1 MSRQGALSTW
11 VSSPRNL
18 RLGALMLIFVAI
30 NQIDDPMIDATVA
43 QELLYW
49 CVRICALAS
58 GLWIADALVAR
69 LAVERWSRP
78 AWLRPVLVVSALG
91 LLPFSFVEI
100 LVEPYL
106 PMRPEYVDDELWAMS
121 PFLAWLSEYATVLSI
136 FVPIHLLLWLIL
148 QRPVP
153 DSPVDDVDAA
163 QELPAFLQSS
173 SVRAFD
179 ELYALEAEEH
189 YVRVH
194 SKHGTDLV
202 HHRFGD
208 AADAMPA
215 ALGLRTHRS
224 WWVAN
229 EAVVQA
235 ERGSRRWK
243 LKLPSDV
250 LVPVSDS
257 YVAAVRERGWLK
269 RKSRA

>member
-1 MSRQGALSTW
+1 MSRQAPIGSW

-18 RLGALMLIFVAI
+18 RLGALLLLFVAI
-30 NQIDDPMIDATVA
+30 NQIDDPMIDATVT

-58 GLWIADALVAR
+58 GLWIADIIVAR
-69 LAVERWSRP
+69 LPAERWSRP
-78 AWLRPVLVVSALG
+78 TWLKPVLAVSALG
-91 LLPFSFVEI
+91 LLPFSLVEI

-106 PMRPEYVDDELWAMS
+106 PMRPEYVDDELWAVS
-121 PFLAWLSEYATVLSI
+121 PFLAWLGEYATVLSI

-148 QRPVP
+148 QRPSPELAANVADTPPTLP
-153 DSPVDDVDAA
+153 D
-163 QELPAFLQSS
+163 FLHGT
-173 SVRAFD
+173 SVRSID
-179 ELYALEAEEH
+179 EVIALEAEEH

-194 SKHGTDLV
+194 SKHGTDLI

-208 AADAMPA
+208 AVDAMPA
-215 ALGLRTHRS
+215 SLGLRTHRS

-229 EAVVQA
+229 GAVVAA

-243 LKLPSDV
+243 LVLSSD
-250 LVPVSDS
+250 LSVPVSDS

-269 RKSRA
+269 RKSRG